1 MLIDRICTPAESTT
15 QDKVNRGL
23 TYYNDHLAE
32 TLPREYARV
41 LSPLHELIKDIINRG
56 IADGSFRAGLD
67 VDATAALIM
76 QSALGAMR
84 LQVLGAEL
92 NGVPIDADHIYEF
105 CVGGLVRARQRRLT
119 CAMPVLKRSVS
130 RAGVFAGP
138 DVVMSLPLTG
148 NETSRRRN
156 MPSRQLP
163 YPVFDADNHFYE
175 PKEALTKFLPDHRK
189 NVIDYIEVRGRT
201 KIMVRNQVS
210 DYIPNPTFEVVAR
223 PGAQEEYFRHGSGGK
238 SFREVMGKPMKAI
251 PAFRDPAARLEVMD
265 GLGLDYS
272 LMFPTLASLV
282 EERMKDDPELIH
294 DVIHALNEWMYET
307 WQFNYEDRI
316 FSTPVITL
324 PIVDRALEELEWCL
338 ERGAKTVLVRPAP
351 VPGMRGTR
359 SFGLPEFDPFWEACV
374 KAGIPVSMHA
384 SDSGYAEYLN
394 DWEPADEF
402 LPFKPTAFRMV
413 SMGKRPIEDSMAAL
427 VCHGALSRNP
437 DLRILSIEN
446 GADWVP
452 YLFKQFENTYKKMP
466 QEFPENPIEAFKR
479 GVYVAPFWE
488 DDFAQ
493 MAELCGVDRVIFG
506 SDWPHPEG
514 LAEPTH
520 LIDDL
525 QGLDEEGQRKVMGGN
540 MIDLFK
546 VPNEIVH
553 KPDVPPLVIPA

>member
-41 LSPLHELIKDIINRG
+41 LSPVHELIKDIINRG

-76 QSALGAMR
+76 QIGAGRDATAGPRRRTERRTRRRRPHLR
-84 LQVLGAEL
+84 LLRQR
-92 NGVPIDADHIYEF
+92 P
-105 CVGGLVRARQRRLT
+105 RPARQPRLT
-119 CAMPVLKRSVS
+119 CAVPDLEETLLRG
-130 RAGVFAGP
+130 GVFAGP
-138 DVVMSLPLTG
+138 DVVMSLPPAAKRDFQ
-148 NETSRRRN
+148 EAE
-156 MPSRQLP
+156 MPARELP

-189 NVIDYIEVRGRT
+189 GVIDYIEVRGRT
-201 KIMVRNQVS
+201 KIMVRNQIS

-238 SFREVMGKPMKAI
+238 SYREVIGKPMKAI

-265 GLGLDYS
+265 ELGLDYT

-282 EERMKDDPELIH
+282 EERMKDDPDLIH
-294 DVIHALNEWMYET
+294 DIIHALNEWMYET

-351 VPGMRGTR
+351 VPGYPRHPLVRPARSSTR
-359 SFGLPEFDPFWEACV
+359 SGRP
-374 KAGIPVSMHA
+374 A
-384 SDSGYAEYLN
+384 SR
-394 DWEPADEF
+394 PASRCRCT
-402 LPFKPTAFRMV
+402 PRTAATPSTSTTGSPATSSCRSRRPSFRMV
-413 SMGKRPIEDSMAAL
+413 AMGKRPIEDTMAAL
-427 VCHGALSRNP
+427 VCHGALTRNP

-452 YLFKQFENTYKKMP
+452 YLFKQFKSVYKKMP
-466 QEFPENPIEAFKR
+466 QGFPEDPIEAFKR
-479 GVYVAPFWE
+479 VRLRRAVLGGRLRPDGRAVRRRPGDLRFRLAAP
-488 DDFAQ
+488 
-493 MAELCGVDRVIFG
+493 
-506 SDWPHPEG
+506 
-514 LAEPTH
+514 
-520 LIDDL
+520 
-525 QGLDEEGQRKVMGGN
+525 GGPGRA
-540 MIDLFK
+540 DST
-546 VPNEIVH
+546 
-553 KPDVPPLVIPA
+553 